1 MKKLGMLFCVLMT
14 LAVIPVTAQNTPEA
28 KARVAEIRKLYT
40 NAKESIAFRK
50 EAELPPDEMVINN
63 SYMAAG
69 AGPIKEVYHY
79 YYSGDYKED
88 FGDFYEVYF
97 ITHSHNV
104 GAMEYYEEVLYD
116 NDGAPAFYYEHSPE
130 GEFRYYFD
138 KWKVIHEISTGK
150 DPRKEY
156 DEELL
161 LLQRYCAD
169 LTNAFNSLMNRNYE

>member
-1 MKKLGMLFCVLMT
+1 MLFCALVT
-14 LAVIPVTAQNTPEA
+14 LFVIPAAAQSTPEA

-40 NAKESIAFRK
+40 DAKESIAFRK

-79 YYSGDYKED
+79 YYSGDFNEEFGGDYYK
-88 FGDFYEVYF
+88 VYF

-104 GAMEYYEEVLYD
+104 GAMDFYEEALYD
-116 NDGAPAFYYEHSPE
+116 NDGTLAFYYEHSPE

-138 KWKVIHEISTGK
+138 KGKVIHEISTGK

-161 LLQRYCAD
+161 WLQRYCAD
-169 LTNAFNSLMNRNYE
+169 LSNAFNSLMNRNYE